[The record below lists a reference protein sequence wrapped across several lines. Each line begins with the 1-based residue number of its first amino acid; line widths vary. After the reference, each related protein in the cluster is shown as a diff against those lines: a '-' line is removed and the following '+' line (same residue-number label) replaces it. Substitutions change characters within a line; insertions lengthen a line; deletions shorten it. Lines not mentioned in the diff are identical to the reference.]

1 MTFAPFVVNFNP
13 MNLSLCCI
21 SNTLSDSGK
30 KFQTM
35 TYSRFTQLGQIKALP
50 ILSERILNN
59 FLLTAETI
67 QFCADNGIAGYRL
80 SSSLIPLLDHPAINL
95 RLEDLPNFPEIDK
108 ALKLIRETIEKTGL
122 RISSHP
128 SEYVSLSSE
137 VESVCQNSIKD
148 LESHGELY
156 ERIGL
161 PRNYQSP
168 INIHVRKDGD
178 IEGIAKIVRKNVN
191 RLSESVRAR
200 LVFEVN
206 DNVNGDW
213 SITNLHK
220 YFFLTSGIPVTF
232 DSLHRTFLNHGKTEE
247 EDFHLA
253 YSTWGNFTP
262 LFHYSESADGTRK
275 HADMPVGR
283 PNCYGTR
290 VYFDVELKN
299 KDYAIFKIMGR

>member
-1 MTFAPFVVNFNP
+1 
-13 MNLSLCCI
+13 
-21 SNTLSDSGK
+21 
-30 KFQTM
+30 M
-35 TYSRFTQLGQIKALP
+35 TYSRFAQLGSIKALP

-59 FLLTAETI
+59 LLVTAETI
-67 QFCADNGIAGYRL
+67 QFCANNGIAGYRL

-95 RLEDLPNFPEIDK
+95 RLEDLPNFPQIEN
-108 ALKLIRETIEKTGL
+108 ALKKIREIIQKTGV

-137 VESVCQNSIKD
+137 SESVCQNSIKD

-161 PRNYQSP
+161 PRDYRSP

-178 IEGIAKIVRKNVN
+178 VEGIAKIVRKNVSK
-191 RLSESVRAR
+191 LSENVRSR

-206 DNVNGDW
+206 DNVDGNW
-213 SITNLHK
+213 SISALYK

-253 YSTWGNFTP
+253 YSTWGDFTP
-262 LFHYSESADGTRK
+262 LFHYSESVDGTRK
-275 HADMPVGR
+275 HADMPVGK
-283 PNCYGTR
+283 PNCYGKG
-290 VYFDVELKN
+290 VYYDVELKG
-299 KDYAIFKIMGR
+299 KDRAIFKIMGR

>member
-1 MTFAPFVVNFNP
+1 
-13 MNLSLCCI
+13 
-21 SNTLSDSGK
+21 
-30 KFQTM
+30 M
-35 TYSRFTQLGQIKALP
+35 TYSRFCQLGQIKALP

-59 FLLTAETI
+59 LLLTGETI
-67 QFCADNGIAGYRL
+67 QFCADNGIAGYRS

-95 RLEDLPNFPEIDK
+95 RLEDLPNFPEIEK
-108 ALKLIRETIEKTGL
+108 ALRKIRETIQKTGV

-148 LESHGELY
+148 LESHAELY

-178 IEGIAKIVRKNVN
+178 PENISKIVLRNVG

-206 DNVNGDW
+206 DNVDGVW
-213 SITNLHK
+213 SISNLHK
-220 YFFLTSGIPVTF
+220 HFYQTAGIPVTF

-253 YSTWGNFTP
+253 YSTWGDFIP
-262 LFHYSESADGTRK
+262 VFHYSESADGTRK
-275 HADMPVGR
+275 HADMPVGK
-283 PNCYGTR
+283 PNCYGTT
-290 VYFDVELKN
+290 VYFDVELKG

>member
-1 MTFAPFVVNFNP
+1 

-35 TYSRFTQLGQIKALP
+35 TYSRFSQLGKEKALP

-59 FLLTAETI
+59 LLLTAETI
-67 QFCADNGIAGYRL
+67 RFCGQNGISGYRL
-80 SSSLIPLLDHPAINL
+80 SSSLTPLLDHPAIDL
-95 RLEDLPNFPEIDK
+95 HLEDLPNFSEIER
-108 ALKLIRETIEKTGL
+108 ALQKIRSAISETGV

-137 VESVCQNSIKD
+137 SESVSQNSIRD

-178 IEGIAKIVRKNVN
+178 VKTVAETVLKNVD
-191 RLSESVRAR
+191 RLSESVRSR

-206 DNVNGDW
+206 DNQNGDW

-220 YFFLTSGIPVTF
+220 HFFQTAGIPVTF

-253 YSTWGNFTP
+253 YSTWSGFVP
-262 LFHYSESADGTRK
+262 VFHYSESADGTRK
-275 HADMPVGR
+275 HADMPQNR
-283 PNCYGTR
+283 PNYYGR
-290 VYFDVELKN
+290 EVYFDVELKG
-299 KDYAIFKIMGR
+299 KDRAIFKIMGRI

>member
-1 MTFAPFVVNFNP
+1 
-13 MNLSLCCI
+13 
-21 SNTLSDSGK
+21 
-30 KFQTM
+30 M
-35 TYSRFTQLGQIKALP
+35 TYSRFSQLGKTKALP
-50 ILSERILNN
+50 ILAERILNN
-59 FLLTAETI
+59 LLLTAETI
-67 QFCADNGIAGYRL
+67 EFCRENGIAGYRM
-80 SSSLIPLLDHPAINL
+80 SSSLTPLLDHPAINL
-95 RLEDLPNFPEIDK
+95 HLEDLPNFSEIEN
-108 ALKLIRETIEKTGL
+108 ALLKIRQAIQKTGV

-137 VESVCQNSIKD
+137 SESVSQNSIRD

-178 IEGIAKIVRKNVN
+178 VQGVAKTVLKNVG
-191 RLSESVRAR
+191 RLSESVRSR

-206 DNVNGDW
+206 DNVGGDW

-220 YFFLTSGIPVTF
+220 YFYQTAGIPVTF

-253 YSTWGNFTP
+253 YSTWGGFAP

-275 HADMPVGR
+275 HADMPKGK
-283 PNCYGTR
+283 PNSYGTG
-290 VYFDVELKN
+290 VYFDVELKG
-299 KDYAIFKIMGR
+299 KDRAIFEIMGR